1 MISNIVAIF
10 AATNRDVLLFGLFV
24 KFEVLELLKELGDV
38 VGIVDDAD
46 LFGPC
51 INTFKAQ
58 ERKII
63 R

>member
-1 MISNIVAIF
+1 MISNIVAIS

-24 KFEVLELLKELGDV
+24 KFEVLKLLKELGDV

-51 INTFKAQ
+51 FNTFKAQ